1 MLIITIIIMTCIQY
15 MFWLRPVDKKT
26 ATGLQSW
33 FVAPLVAKVPTLG
46 NAAHVLLKFVHA
58 LWLHHQ
64 H

>member
-1 MLIITIIIMTCIQY
+1 
-15 MFWLRPVDKKT
+15 VDKKT